1 MTTAPRLTRPEGSE
15 PQDFNLSRRGLAG
28 LLTAGYAAY
37 AYSADAAPIV
47 TDTEGLTVETV
58 SVPEAGGALPAY
70 VARPAASGRYAA
82 VLVVSEVFGVHEH
95 IRDLCRRLAK
105 LGYVAIAPAFF
116 VRADPDNQL
125 AQTQDFALIQK
136 IVGTAKNEQV
146 MADVGATLTW
156 LENQPFVDRK
166 RLAITG
172 FCWGGAVVWMACA
185 RFPELKAGAAWYG
198 RLSHPPATGF
208 MGDDVR
214 QWPLEIVTQL
224 QAPVI
229 GFYGGKDQGIPLTD
243 VELMRGAL
251 KAAGKTDSQLII
263 YPEAQHGFNADYR
276 SSYNEAAAKDAWP
289 RMLAHFAANHAE
301 PGKTRGFLER
311 VFG

>member
-37 AYSADAAPIV
+37 AYSADSAPIV

-58 SVPEAGGALPAY
+58 NVPEAGGPIPAY

-125 AQTQDFALIQK
+125 DAPSRARLLFKLSSAASAQAS
-136 IVGTAKNEQV
+136 
-146 MADVGATLTW
+146 
-156 LENQPFVDRK
+156 
-166 RLAITG
+166 
-172 FCWGGAVVWMACA
+172 AC
-185 RFPELKAGAAWYG
+185 
-198 RLSHPPATGF
+198 
-208 MGDDVR
+208 
-214 QWPLEIVTQL
+214 
-224 QAPVI
+224 
-229 GFYGGKDQGIPLTD
+229 
-243 VELMRGAL
+243 
-251 KAAGKTDSQLII
+251 
-263 YPEAQHGFNADYR
+263 
-276 SSYNEAAAKDAWP
+276 
-289 RMLAHFAANHAE
+289 
-301 PGKTRGFLER
+301 FL
-311 VFG
+311 